1 VRYIWLVCVF
11 AQFVLEFGIQ
21 PIPLKIKLS
30 DVFLDAHMRV
40 ELLGLNSGRLP
51 CFDAIAV
58 SLMSKPTVDFSLR
71 VANLVDI
78 MSIPDLTKVFMPA
91 FGPTPTPAAGT
102 TGARPEAKAM
112 LGKFAPALVSWIVI
126 LSNALC
132 PIYIFR
138 CLDRNGA
145 DKHDVVPEEIRCS
158 PSEQRPRTEPEV
170 FGVYKLDV
178 APHRG
183 GSTHEVYGFWGH
195 GAFIVVWLHS
205 AHCAPHETATLSSR
219 LPLRISD
226 SARTS
231 CRSVMNSACTEHYFT
246 LLTVLVMCWCEF
258 VCA

>member
-1 VRYIWLVCVF
+1 VRYIWLACVF

-78 MSIPDLTKVFMPA
+78 MSIPDLTRLFMPA

-112 LGKFAPALVSWIVI
+112 LGKFASALVSVDYEPKYR
-126 LSNALC
+126 NALC
-132 PIYIFR
+132 PISILGAWIEMVLTNMMLFPKKFVVPLQNSDPGQNQKYLVSVKIIS
-138 CLDRNGA
+138 CANLVAADMNGA
-145 DKHDVVPEEIRCS
+145 WFVVTWPVMFCGLPNAQCTRRQER
-158 PSEQRPRTEPEV
+158 
-170 FGVYKLDV
+170 
-178 APHRG
+178 
-183 GSTHEVYGFWGH
+183 
-195 GAFIVVWLHS
+195 
-205 AHCAPHETATLSSR
+205 
-219 LPLRISD
+219 PLR
-226 SARTS
+226 RGY
-231 CRSVMNSACTEHYFT
+231 H
-246 LLTVLVMCWCEF
+246 
-258 VCA
+258 